1 MLSNSPDLSTS
12 AENPMRTG
20 GAGADFVGK
29 TLKAISFNTTR
40 GGKVPGDDIYKAYD
54 VVFQQ
59 P

>member
-1 MLSNSPDLSTS
+1 
-12 AENPMRTG
+12 MRIHVG
-20 GAGADFVGK
+20 GAGADFAGK
-29 TLKAISFNTTR
+29 TLKSISFNTTR

>member
-1 MLSNSPDLSTS
+1 MATTPQYVSSMCTNDV
-12 AENPMRTG
+12 
-20 GAGADFVGK
+20 AGADFVGK
-29 TLKAISFNTTR
+29 TLTAISFNTTR

>member
-1 MLSNSPDLSTS
+1 MSLNANTS
-12 AENPMRTG
+12 GPVRTG

-29 TLKAISFNTTR
+29 TLKSISFNTTR